1 MRMHVHVRAVASAL
15 LLSQPLLL
23 DQPLLL
29 VHLLLELGDAAR
41 LVGDLQGE
49 AYGGGGSLCG
59 TVRVRLKGGVRRRGG
74 GGIRGSGGG
83 GGNKGI
89 VCGGG

>member
-74 GGIRGSGGG
+74 GGI
-83 GGNKGI
+83 
-89 VCGGG
+89 